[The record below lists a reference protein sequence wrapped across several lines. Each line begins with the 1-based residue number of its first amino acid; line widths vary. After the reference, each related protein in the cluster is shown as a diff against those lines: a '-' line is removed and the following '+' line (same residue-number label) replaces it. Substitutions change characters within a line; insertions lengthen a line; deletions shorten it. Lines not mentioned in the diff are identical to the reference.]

1 MADRKRIHVSKA
13 IKGSQE
19 YIEKEF
25 DQDTVDFMMDVYARI
40 NNLPREEKIRL
51 HGETIAL
58 CRDIAQTIGV
68 TAIETKGRTCLL
80 LGVLDY
86 DDDEEESELEPLMPA
101 DSIEA

>member
-1 MADRKRIHVSKA
+1 MADKERMHVSKV
-13 IKGSQE
+13 IKGSQKI
-19 YIEKEF
+19 IEKEF
-25 DQDTVDFMMDVYARI
+25 DQDTIDFMMDAYARI
-40 NNLPREEKIRL
+40 NDLPREEKIRL
-51 HGETIAL
+51 HGEIIAL

-86 DDDEEESELEPLMPA
+86 DDGDGDSEPEPLMPA